1 MNQSPSSSGGRIT
14 NPTEQPSLF
23 NDCFITEMCEICRPN
38 DKNLTKEQHK
48 EIESNIRKRLDWMR
62 ETNFFNQ
69 FKVVILACGPYAEAI
84 KNDEVL
90 RKDLFGEAFIVIN
103 FQDGINV

>member
-1 MNQSPSSSGGRIT
+1 
-14 NPTEQPSLF
+14 
-23 NDCFITEMCEICRPN
+23 MCEICRPN

-69 FKVVILACGPYAEAI
+69 FKVVILACGSYAEAI

>member
-1 MNQSPSSSGGRIT
+1 
-14 NPTEQPSLF
+14 
-23 NDCFITEMCEICRPN
+23 MCEICRPN

-90 RKDLFGEAFIVIN
+90 RKDLFGEAFIVYCNQLSRWDKRLENKIPDI
-103 FQDGINV
+103 QRSLY